1 MGRRGSTDVSQNSY
15 GFKYIRSS
23 GKTLSNR
30 CFPPTD
36 SRRASLLVASVL
48 SIAVAQSL
56 VVVDSVALAQS
67 ATAEG
72 STQTLS
78 QINQTRLSE
87 VNAPTSTVMTHSIT
101 MESSRAE
108 VDANHQEVDTMSE
121 RIKEMIEARYRAESV
136 LFKNAQQ
143 TMIALRQRIE
153 ELEQY
158 LYDANG
164 KHDALLAE
172 RDDLNQQL
180 SLVQAERDS
189 ARDDITVLAGEID
202 NQRGTVDTLRTNV
215 ATAAD
220 QLADRENQL
229 KALTDKLD
237 VQQVAGEQLEGTL
250 DATEDKLKDKGR
262 QLALAEERLADTRQQ
277 LRNTRDELSGLKTE
291 RNKAL
296 DEIANL
302 RVERDTAD
310 KRANSLLSER
320 ESLTGKLGLFQSQ
333 TKDVSGALEAEQQ
346 QHAQSRATVAA
357 LEDDIVSLQGDVE
370 ARTKQRD
377 ELLAQKKTLEGEKGK
392 LTADLDKVNGKLQF
406 ANKELQNR
414 KQDLQ
419 AARTDLEDV
428 TSQLTVARAELE
440 DLNDQLASS
449 HNEIGKLNSHIGKL
463 DDKVAKL
470 TTDRAQA
477 KASISSLKS
486 NGVSLQGELDKAK
499 KLAASQLASVQSE
512 LKREKGALQ
521 KQLDRRDRDLVQ
533 LNSRVSE
540 LVAELNDISSKAAS
554 DVSDRDGRIADLEQQ
569 LKALQGKRT
578 QLLAESERADDTME
592 NLHNLIASLESK
604 EQATADKLAALQSRY
619 DKLQGNGLEE
629 AKDLRVKLSQAEGK
643 LRDASAQLNALLL
656 EKSTVEAER
665 DAVFSEAEK
674 LRATLT
680 AELQAAKLEN
690 VTVQNP
696 RADNSIPLRLGNADF
711 FAVGSA
717 ELTKKGSENLK
728 KLAEIIS
735 TFEDRRIV
743 VEGHTDNLQIRG
755 RLKNVYA
762 TNWEL
767 SVARAA
773 AAVRHMQYQSNIDP
787 HQLSAVGYGE
797 YAPVA
802 SNETFEGRQLNRRVE
817 VVLYP
822 REVTEQQFSA
832 IED

>member
-1 MGRRGSTDVSQNSY
+1 MGRTGSKDMSQP
-15 GFKYIRSS
+15 GLGVKYYRSA
-23 GKTLSNR
+23 GKTLRNSF
-30 CFPPTD
+30 FPVAAP
-36 SRRASLLVASVL
+36 RRASLVVASVL
-48 SIAVAQSL
+48 SMAVAQSL
-56 VVVDSVALAQS
+56 VVGDSVALAQS
-67 ATAEG
+67 VTAAG
-72 STQTLS
+72 STEALS
-78 QINQTRLSE
+78 QLQQSRLSE
-87 VNAPTSTVMTHSIT
+87 VNAPTTTLLTQSIT
-101 MESSRAE
+101 MESTREE
-108 VDANHQEVDTMSE
+108 VEANHLEVDTMAE

-136 LFKNAQQ
+136 LFANAQQ
-143 TMIALRQRIE
+143 TMDALRQRIT
-153 ELEQY
+153 ELEQH

-172 RDDLNQQL
+172 RDGLNQQL

-189 ARDDITVLAGEID
+189 ARDDINVLAGEID
-202 NQRGTVDTLRTNV
+202 NQQGTVETLRANV

-229 KALTDKLD
+229 KELTDKLD

-250 DATEDKLKDKGR
+250 EATEDKLKDRGR
-262 QLALAEERLADTRQQ
+262 QLALAEERLADTREQ
-277 LRNTRDELSGLKTE
+277 LRSARDQLAGLKTD
-291 RNKAL
+291 RNNAL

-302 RVERDTAD
+302 RLERDTAAQ
-310 KRANSLLSER
+310 RANSLLSER
-320 ESLTGKLGLFQSQ
+320 DNLTGKLGLFQSQ
-333 TKDVSGALEAEQQ
+333 TKDVSGALEAEQE

-357 LEDDIVSLQGDVE
+357 LEDDIEALQGDVD
-370 ARTKQRD
+370 ATVKHRD
-377 ELLAQKKTLEGEKGK
+377 ELLAQKNTLEAEKGK
-392 LTADLDKVNGKLQF
+392 LTSDLDKVNGKLQF

-414 KQDLQ
+414 KKDLQ
-419 AARTDLEDV
+419 TARNELEDV
-428 TSQLTVARAELE
+428 TGQLNVAKAELE
-440 DLNDQLASS
+440 DLNGQLASAN
-449 HNEIGKLNSHIGKL
+449 NEIGKLNSHIGKL
-463 DDKVAKL
+463 DNKVAKL
-470 TTDRAQA
+470 STDRDQA
-477 KASISSLKS
+477 RASINSLKFNGSSLKD
-486 NGVSLQGELDKAK
+486 ELEKAR
-499 KLAASQLASVQSE
+499 KLAASQLASAQSDLE
-512 LKREKGALQ
+512 KEKGALQ
-521 KQLDRRDRDLVQ
+521 KQIDRRDRDLVQ

-540 LVAELNDISSKAAS
+540 LVGELNDVSSRAAG
-554 DVSDRDGRIADLEQQ
+554 DISDRDGRISELESQ
-569 LKALQGKRT
+569 LATLQGTKT
-578 QLLAESERADDTME
+578 QLLAEGERATDTME
-592 NLHNLIASLESK
+592 NLHNLIASLEGK
-604 EQATADKLAALQSRY
+604 EQATADKLAALQSQY

-629 AKDLRVKLSQAEGK
+629 VDELRMQLSQAEGK

-656 EKSTVEAER
+656 EKKTVEAER

-674 LRATLT
+674 LRSTLT
-680 AELQAAKLEN
+680 EELRAAKLEN

-717 ELTKKGSENLK
+717 KLTKKGGENLK

-755 RLKNVYA
+755 RLQGVYA

-773 AAVRHMQYQSNIDP
+773 AAVRHMQYESNIDP

-802 SNETFEGRQLNRRVE
+802 SNDTDEGRQLNRRVE